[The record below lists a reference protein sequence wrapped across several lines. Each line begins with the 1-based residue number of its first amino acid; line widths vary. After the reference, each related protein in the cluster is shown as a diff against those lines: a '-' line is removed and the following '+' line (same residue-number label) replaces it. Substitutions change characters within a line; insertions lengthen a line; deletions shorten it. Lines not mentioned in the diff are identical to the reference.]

1 MQHKNALR
9 LYSTNDTGYKVSTTI
24 LVQLMEFDTFV
35 FMNIDQLYAIYR
47 EHPSVQTDTRQLK
60 AGDIFFA
67 LKGPNFNGNTYA
79 EAALEK
85 GAVLAVVDE
94 ETWFTRP
101 EKMMLTTDVLET
113 LQQLALRHRQELRIP
128 FLAITGTNGKTT
140 TKELVS
146 TVLASTFKTTATAGN
161 LNNHI
166 GVPLTI
172 LRIPPDAEI
181 AVIEMGANHEHE
193 IESYCRIA
201 LPTHGIITN
210 IGKAHLEGF
219 GSEEGVRRA
228 KGELYDFLRN
238 NNGTVFVCNEYPYLT
253 EMSKGIPTVI
263 TYGQKNAVYTG
274 IPLAETALLSVQV
287 GQPSAVGR
295 INTQLVGAY
304 NFANVMAAVAVGTHF
319 KVSAENVRTSVEG
332 YVPSNNRSQVI
343 KQGSNT
349 IIMDAYNANPSSMR
363 AAIENF
369 AGIQADKKILLL
381 GGMMELGADS
391 IKEHQALTDL
401 LQRTHW
407 HAVVLVGGDFS
418 KTEHPYIY
426 LESSAAAAS
435 WLKQQGYTDAYIL
448 IKGSRSMGME
458 KVIA

>member
-1 MQHKNALR
+1 MKLKSQH
-9 LYSTNDTGYKVSTTI
+9 
-24 LVQLMEFDTFV
+24 EFDTFV
-35 FMNIDQLYAIYR
+35 SMNIDQLYAIYR
-47 EHPSVQTDTRQLK
+47 QYPSVQTDTRQLK

-79 EAALEK
+79 AAALEK

-94 ETWFTRP
+94 EAFFTHP
-101 EKMMLTTDVLET
+101 EKMMLTKDVLET
-113 LQQLALRHRQELRIP
+113 LQQLALRHRTELKIP

-146 TVLASTFKTTATAGN
+146 TILSSTFKTSATAGN

-172 LRIPPDAEI
+172 LRIPFDTEI

-193 IESYCRIA
+193 IESYCKIA
-201 LPTHGIITN
+201 RPTHGIITN

-228 KGELYDFLRN
+228 KGELYDFLRK
-238 NNGTVFVCNEYPYLT
+238 NNGTVFVCNEYPYLV

-263 TYGQKNAVYTG
+263 TYGQKSADYTG
-274 IPLAETALLSVQV
+274 TPLAESALLSVKADK
-287 GQPSAVGR
+287 PSGIDQ

-304 NFANVMAAVAVGTHF
+304 NFPNVMAAVAVGTYF
-319 KVSAENVRTSVEG
+319 KVPAEKIRSSIAD
-332 YVPSNNRSQVI
+332 YIPSNNRSQVI
-343 KQGSNT
+343 RQDSNT
-349 IIMDAYNANPSSMR
+349 IIMDAYNANPSSMK

-369 AGIQADKKILLL
+369 AGIQADKKVLLL

-391 IKEHQALTDL
+391 VKEHQALVTL

-418 KTEHPYIY
+418 RTEHPYIY
-426 LESSAAAAS
+426 LENAADAAS
-435 WLKQQGYTDAYIL
+435 WLKQQQYTDAYIL

>member
-1 MQHKNALR
+1 MAMPMD
-9 LYSTNDTGYKVSTTI
+9 Y
-24 LVQLMEFDTFV
+24 QLNFNTFV
-35 FMNIDQLYAIYR
+35 SMNIDQLYDIYKQY
-47 EHPSVQTDTRQLK
+47 PSIQTDTRQLK

-79 EAALEK
+79 AAALEK
-85 GAVLAVVDE
+85 GAAFAVIDE
-94 ETWFTRP
+94 EAYFTQP
-101 EKMMLTTDVLET
+101 EKMMLTSDVLET
-113 LQQLALRHRQELRIP
+113 LQQLALRHRQSLDIP

-146 TVLASTFKTTATAGN
+146 TVLSSALKTTATIGN

-172 LRIPPDAEI
+172 LRIPSDTAI

-193 IESYCRIA
+193 IESYCKIA
-201 LPTHGIITN
+201 RPTHGIITN

-228 KGELYDFLRN
+228 KGELYDFLRK
-238 NNGTVFVCNEYPYLT
+238 NNGTVFVCNEYPYLM

-263 TYGQKNAVYTG
+263 TYGQESADYTG
-274 IPLAETALLSVQV
+274 QPLADSALLSVKV
-287 GQPSAVGR
+287 TSHEGIGQIDS
-295 INTQLVGAY
+295 QLVGAY
-304 NFANVMAAVAVGTHF
+304 NFPNVMAAVAVGLHF
-319 KVSAENVRTSVEG
+319 GIPAEKIQSAIAT
-332 YVPSNNRSQVI
+332 YTPSNNRSQVI

-349 IIMDAYNANPSSMR
+349 IIMDAYNANPSSMK

-369 AGIQADKKILLL
+369 AGITAEKKVLLL
-381 GGMMELGADS
+381 GGMMELGPDS
-391 IKEHQALTDL
+391 VKEHQALVDL

-407 HAVVLVGGDFS
+407 HAVVLVGGDFI
-418 KTEHPYIY
+418 KTNHPYIF
-426 LESSAAAAS
+426 LENAAAAAS
-435 WLKQQGYTDAYIL
+435 WLQQQQFTDTYLL

-458 KVIA
+458 KVIL